1 MKKLLLSAAFAIAAL
16 AGYAQSGSA
25 PVSPNSSS
33 QTPAPQCCG
42 VATDHSVVLVSL
54 ELCNVIEICPPL
66 DIMCAK
72 FDSKED
78 YNCGE
83 ELEDF
88 FGHKS
93 ANFTVSSNRNF
104 NVTIKSSSP
113 NFLYVGSGTGNT
125 VMPCSILKY
134 NLSSNGTG
142 GTNATPMAWNPLT
155 VAAAPLINNGVHG
168 VDKPFSVKFKADPG
182 WDFAAGTYGLG
193 VILTATQL

>member
-1 MKKLLLSAAFAIAAL
+1 MKKILLSAAFAVAAL

-33 QTPAPQCCG
+33 KDSDCHGCG
-42 VATDHSVVLVSL
+42 NTSDQAVVLVSL
-54 ELCNVIEICPPL
+54 ELCNIIEICPPI
-66 DIMCAK
+66 DVMCAK

-78 YNCGE
+78 YNSGE
-83 ELEDF
+83 ELQDF

-104 NVTIKSSSP
+104 NVTIKSASP

-125 VMPCSILKY
+125 VMPSTVLKY
-134 NLSSNGTG
+134 NLNSNGTG
-142 GTNATPMAWNPLT
+142 GTNATPMTWNPLT

-168 VDKPFSVKFKADPG
+168 VNKPFSVKFKADPG